1 MKKRFSTFSALV
13 LLSLVLALTS
23 SAQSIKPG
31 TEIRVQL
38 LSSLDTGKTQSGQE
52 FAATLA
58 DPVQMDNGAL
68 WPKGTEIKGKIVEV
82 VSSGRLSRPASISL
96 QLTQIGKSP
105 IQTETAKLDGQSHGA
120 RNTALIGGIA
130 AVGAVLGGIANGGKG
145 ALIGAA
151 AGATAGTAAAAATGK
166 QEIVLPAETF
176 VTFVVAGPGDV
187 QITQIAPPAPAP
199 VAAPIEAA
207 QEQAP
212 PSDPYAYEP
221 YTPEQLDNLVAPVAL
236 YPDPLLAQ
244 LLLAATFPDQIDDA
258 APWARMHNPNDIDYQ
273 PWDISVRAVAH
284 YPAVLSMLDD
294 RLDWTTALGQAYIY
308 QSTDVMQ
315 SVQHLRYLAYSQGN
329 LVSTPQQQ
337 VLLDRGIIAIVPAQP
352 RMIYAP
358 VYDPGVIYVRH
369 VYRPGYGFGGFY
381 DFGPG
386 FVIGAWLNYD
396 MDWGGRRV
404 VYQDWS
410 APRDGWRARSRP
422 YVQVTNV
429 YVNNRYETV
438 RVNQTVMDRHVNYE
452 NVERY
457 NSVHHDVS
465 YENHARFEA
474 NRAHQEPS
482 RPAPQGWNGRG
493 NEREATNQ
501 PRPVEQRPEF
511 PRPTDASLRRA
522 NPEPPRTEP
531 IQAQPTNQNDRDR
544 GSQNRGWQIQ
554 QNEPQPTRPSDASN
568 NRGNQAAPAG
578 EPARSQPSEL
588 RGDDRRNDRNVQPQR
603 QEPPATPAPAVAPS
617 LPPQAE
623 NRNDRGNNRGFRN
636 DGPPER
642 PAPPVQ
648 VAAPQLPAQVEN
660 RNERANERGL
670 RNGPPERQEPPAAP
684 ARAVT
689 AQPQQPAAP
698 VAAVAAAP
706 AVERSNAQRSQQ
718 NEQPQQAHDNGNH
731 KDNGNHGNG
740 NRGKNDE
747 NVKDKK

>member
-1 MKKRFSTFSALV
+1 MKKRFSIFALV
-13 LLSLVLALTS
+13 LLSSILALTS

-82 VSSGRLSRPASISL
+82 VSSGRLSRPGSISL
-96 QLTQIGKSP
+96 QLIQIGKSP
-105 IQTETAKLDGQSHGA
+105 IQTQTAKLDGQSHGA
-120 RNTALIGGIA
+120 RNAALIGGIA

-151 AGATAGTAAAAATGK
+151 AGATAGTVTAAATGK
-166 QEIVLPAETF
+166 QEVVLPAESF
-176 VTFVVAGPGDV
+176 VTFVVAGADDV
-187 QITQIAPPAPAP
+187 QVTQIAPPPPPAAP
-199 VAAPIEAA
+199 VEAV

-221 YTPEQLDNLVAPVAL
+221 YTADQLDNLVAPVAL

-244 LLLAATFPDQIDDA
+244 LLLAATFPDQIEDA
-258 APWARMHNPNDIDYQ
+258 AQWVQARNSNDIDYQ
-273 PWDISVRAVAH
+273 PWDISVKAVAH
-284 YPAVLSMLDD
+284 YPAVVSMLND

-315 SVQHLRYLAYSQGN
+315 SVQHLRNLAYSQGN
-329 LVSTPQQQ
+329 LVTTPQQQ
-337 VLLDRGIIAIVPAQP
+337 VVLDRGIIEIVPAQP
-352 RMIYAP
+352 RVIYAP
-358 VYDPGVIYVRH
+358 VYDPSVIYVRH

-396 MDWGGRRV
+396 MDWGQRRV

-438 RVNQTVMDRHVNYE
+438 RVNQTVMNRHVNYE

-457 NSVHHDVS
+457 NSVHHDVN

-493 NEREATNQ
+493 NEREAANQ
-501 PRPVEQRPEF
+501 PRPPEQRPEL
-511 PRPTDASLRRA
+511 PRPADAGLRRA
-522 NPEPPRTEP
+522 NPEPPRAEP
-531 IQAQPTNQNDRDR
+531 IQPQPTNSNDRNR
-544 GSQNRGWQIQ
+544 GFWNRGWQVQ
-554 QNEPQPTRPSDASN
+554 RNAPQRPDDAGN
-568 NRGNQAAPAG
+568 NRTIQPAPVA
-578 EPARSQPSEL
+578 EPVRSQRSEA
-588 RGDDRRNDRNVQPQR
+588 RGDDRLNNRNVQPQPSQQPPTPAATPQADNR
-603 QEPPATPAPAVAPS
+603 NDRGNERGFRNGPAERPEPPAPPARAVAPQP
-617 LPPQAE
+617 PPQAE
-623 NRNDRGNNRGFRN
+623 NRNDR
-636 DGPPER
+636 
-642 PAPPVQ
+642 
-648 VAAPQLPAQVEN
+648 
-660 RNERANERGL
+660 ANERGGF
-670 RNGPPERQEPPAAP
+670 RGAPPERQQQTAPPARVASAP
-684 ARAVT
+684 HP
-689 AQPQQPAAP
+689 AQPLPAAAP
-698 VAAVAAAP
+698 AVAAAP
-706 AVERSNAQRSQQ
+706 VPAVERGNDHEPRGQQ
-718 NEQPQQAHDNGNH
+718 AQQAHDNGNH

-740 NRGKNDE
+740 NRGRDE
-747 NVKDKK
+747 ENGKDKK